1 MSAPSDIVNAIKAGG
16 LFLLLLAINN
26 LADTLTGEKFRGKKL
41 AELDKVCG
49 ILLSALENPGTI
61 GITGTIPWPGDRE
74 NKVELMLSNDQTV
87 TGLIGLAVKI
97 TAIAGP
103 ESFTVPMNEN
113 FGGWTLVDETKVD
126 TTQDQPTPAA
136 QRNAAPVV
144 DIMLAALA
152 IAIAVPVL
160 IVAMLTVFPV
170 WVPDKVVIIASTLIP
185 IEIIGL
191 LLFGKLKAYDFQ
203 VITIAFGMTAVS
215 GIEWAVQ
222 RARPQ
227 DFASLLCFSVG
238 LLVAWFLTRVPAH
251 LKVSRWMWL
260 LVIVFAIAQM
270 VTRFL
275 W

>member
-1 MSAPSDIVNAIKAGG
+1 
-16 LFLLLLAINN
+16 
-26 LADTLTGEKFRGKKL
+26 
-41 AELDKVCG
+41 
-49 ILLSALENPGTI
+49 
-61 GITGTIPWPGDRE
+61 
-74 NKVELMLSNDQTV
+74 
-87 TGLIGLAVKI
+87 
-97 TAIAGP
+97 
-103 ESFTVPMNEN
+103 MNEN

-260 LVIVFAIAQM
+260 LVIGFVIAQM
-270 VTRFL
+270 VTRFF